1 MKYSDISPDFVSHTI
16 TDKDSIRNS
25 IKNLILIRKFSL
37 GGNPKIGSKLSEF
50 LFKNMS
56 FADEINLQLEI
67 KLALKNYEPRINVL
81 DVSLNLTDYNELFC
95 NIFYNIKDSF
105 DDNTESVRI
114 LLNQGNLIW

>member
-105 DDNTESVRI
+105 DDNTESVSI
-114 LLNQGNLIW
+114 LLNQGNLI